1 MSVETVVCFLN
12 FSEFKKIIFSTE
24 STKRERSEWH
34 NHDIIA
40 AISAVRDD
48 KMSIAQA
55 AREHNVP
62 RKTLDDRIKNKV
74 VHGTRFIR

>member
-1 MSVETVVCFLN
+1 MAWN
-12 FSEFKKIIFSTE
+12 
-24 STKRERSEWH
+24 
-34 NHDIIA
+34 NHDMIA

-74 VHGTRFIR
+74 VHVTRPGPSTVLTKS